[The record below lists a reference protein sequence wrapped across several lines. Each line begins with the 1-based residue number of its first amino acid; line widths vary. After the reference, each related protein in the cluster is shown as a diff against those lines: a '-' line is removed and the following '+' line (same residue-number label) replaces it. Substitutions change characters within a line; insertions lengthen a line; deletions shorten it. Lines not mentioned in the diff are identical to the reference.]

1 MEAIFRG
8 ENILE
13 FIKSFPDD
21 NKCREVIANEKW
33 KNGYECKR
41 CSNTKFIQFEKHFTR
56 ECTKCRY
63 KESATCGTLFHKV
76 KFGIQKAFCIVFEM
90 SCTTKGLS
98 STQTAKRYGIT
109 QKTSWMF
116 MQKVKLAMKSSEN
129 HPMKGNVQVDEFVVG
144 GKETGKQGRSFD
156 SVRDFE
162 ERKNRNEIWI
172 LIIFLIVSIYTYGQ
186 KFEDK
191 KKQDTIYVLYKGG
204 LNEERD
210 LFYQAKHEFTER
222 WYNFL
227 IKDGKKIK
235 NVILFFHYK
244 IIRFENDGN
253 HKLSDK
259 KSISNK
265 FIRKNKKRIIDLNF
279 FEKHEICELRHGIIN
294 QLKVIYVI
302 DMTERIGNKINMY
315 EVSPSDICPYGE

>member
-1 MEAIFRG
+1 MEAIFKG

-21 NKCREVIANEKW
+21 NTCREAIANEKW

-41 CSNTKFIQFEKHFTR
+41 CSNKKFIQFEKHFIR

-156 SVRDFE
+156 S
-162 ERKNRNEIWI
+162 
-172 LIIFLIVSIYTYGQ
+172 
-186 KFEDK
+186 K
-191 KKQDTIYVLYKGG
+191 KSKVACAIEL
-204 LNEERD
+204 
-210 LFYQAKHEFTER
+210 TE
-222 WYNFL
+222 
-227 IKDGKKIK
+227 DGKIK
-235 NVILFFHYK
+235 RGYANVINDYSAKSIKPLFDTHIDKEAKIRTDKWTAYK
-244 IIRFENDGN
+244 IIAKDYNIVQEKSIPGKNFKEMHTVIQQIKSALRTIQTHVKKEHLQKYLDEYFYRLNRSIFKETIFDNLFRRLVN
-253 HKLSDK
+253 HK
-259 KSISNK
+259 
-265 FIRKNKKRIIDLNF
+265 
-279 FEKHEICELRHGIIN
+279 HYGWN
-294 QLKVIYVI
+294 QIVVTK
-302 DMTERIGNKINMY
+302 
-315 EVSPSDICPYGE
+315 